1 MEAWTEQ
8 LHSRACG
15 GSGSSACPAPAG
27 AAGAGAVDLTTVAA
41 RPPPAGCP
49 PMQVGARAQQ
59 QAQDAVRHAGLPA
72 ARDGGGQLPRRGGGC
87 VEPGACVGRG
97 AGCGRVQG
105 AGLERLVGTAG
116 QRVSASQG
124 EECVWAGWGGGGKP
138 GGEAG
143 SAWYEAG
150 GKVALVRSV
159 GWAAFR
165 GAIDPSRFLP
175 SPIAAGSPACLLP
188 ARPPAAAGQGPQGAA
203 AAGAGAAAPVDRGQ
217 RRPRGAGA
225 ADVARCSGGRAG
237 CRKPHHIR

>member
-124 EECVWAGWGGGGKP
+124 EECVWAGWGACEGTG
-138 GGEAG
+138 AQA
-143 SAWYEAG
+143 SARTDRQSSIHTHPPP
-150 GKVALVRSV
+150 L
-159 GWAAFR
+159 
-165 GAIDPSRFLP
+165 PPTP
-175 SPIAAGSPACLLP
+175 SPLLAGCAVLRVPV
-188 ARPPAAAGQGPQGAA
+188 RAAAL
-203 AAGAGAAAPVDRGQ
+203 
-217 RRPRGAGA
+217 
-225 ADVARCSGGRAG
+225 
-237 CRKPHHIR
+237 